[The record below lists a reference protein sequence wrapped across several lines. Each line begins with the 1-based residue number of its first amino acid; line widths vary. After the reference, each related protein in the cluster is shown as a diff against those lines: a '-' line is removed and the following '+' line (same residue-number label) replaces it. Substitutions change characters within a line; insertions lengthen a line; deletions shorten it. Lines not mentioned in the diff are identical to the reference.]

1 MDAKKAKIT
10 EIEETIARTKT
21 EIANLE
27 EDIKDVTVRREKEM
41 RKGGKYEALEKSVKE
56 ASHEVVRL
64 KTLIDLK
71 KGSIEEETRRKEKA
85 QQQLQ
90 ELEKANEAKK
100 KEFEKVQGVYQK
112 LRAEFDEQS
121 NEATK
126 KEELLQTLSTGI
138 AAKEGQDNGYM
149 DQLQGMFLQCFRM
162 VH

>member
-1 MDAKKAKIT
+1 
-10 EIEETIARTKT
+10 
-21 EIANLE
+21 
-27 EDIKDVTVRREKEM
+27 M
-41 RKGGKYEALEKSVKE
+41 RKGGKYEALEK
-56 ASHEVVRL
+56 
-64 KTLIDLK
+64 LIDLK

-149 DQLQGMFLQCFRM
+149 DQLQGMFPG
-162 VH
+162 V

>member
-1 MDAKKAKIT
+1 
-10 EIEETIARTKT
+10 
-21 EIANLE
+21 
-27 EDIKDVTVRREKEM
+27 M

-90 ELEKANEAKK
+90 ELEKANEAKR

-149 DQLQGMFLQCFRM
+149 DQLQGMFLRCLRM
-162 VH
+162 VD